1 MAATATNARKTS
13 RSPGAATTT
22 AYVRR
27 GTPRYT
33 GGPFNNHS
41 VDQGPIVLKKTT
53 IAFTAALVA
62 ASASFAQV
70 DLGAG
75 AKAGTG
81 ATVTL
86 PAPATDKASAT
97 TGVGTGA
104 SVQLPAPAAEH
115 GAKTE
120 AGVKTETSVKTE
132 AGADTKKKPAGKAAR
147 KSGTELGAGAAGSG
161 SVK

>member
-1 MAATATNARKTS
+1 MLAGTATDARQTWREDGLDNARLRSAAHAGVHRQSFQQPLRGS
-13 RSPGAATTT
+13 RTH
-22 AYVRR
+22 R
-27 GTPRYT
+27 
-33 GGPFNNHS
+33 
-41 VDQGPIVLKKTT
+41 LKKTT

-70 DLGAG
+70 SLGTD

-86 PAPATDKASAT
+86 PAPATGQGTAA

-104 SVQLPAPAAEH
+104 SVELPAPAAEN

-120 AGVKTETSVKTE
+120 AGVKTEAAAEAKKTH
-132 AGADTKKKPAGKAAR
+132 TGKAR
-147 KSGTELGAGAAGSG
+147 KKSTTELGAGAAGNASG
-161 SVK
+161 STSVK